1 MSNSPRIAA
10 KLEGYLNSGYFSG
23 AIMDVY
29 MLSNHI
35 HFLEQQVA
43 GLKDTIA
50 RMQPDT
56 GGKSE
61 RDVRQ
66 SRSPP

>member
-1 MSNSPRIAA
+1 MNDSRKIADR
-10 KLEGYLNSGYFSG
+10 LEDYQDSGYFSG
-23 AIMDVY
+23 AILDVY
-29 MLSNHI
+29 KLINHI

-56 GGKSE
+56 GE
-61 RDVRQ
+61 EE
-66 SRSPP
+66 

>member
-1 MSNSPRIAA
+1 MSDARKISDR
-10 KLEGYLNSGYFSG
+10 LEEYLEADYFAG

-29 MLSNHI
+29 MLINHI

-50 RMQPDT
+50 RMQSDT
-56 GGKSE
+56 E
-61 RDVRQ
+61 EE
-66 SRSPP
+66 